1 MSGASK
7 VRKVSEMS
15 PSELSDF
22 LDSFDNVLCDCDGV
36 LYR

>member
-1 MSGASK
+1 MAAIDTK
-7 VRKVSEMS
+7 HVSEMTKE
-15 PSELSDF
+15 ELAAF